1 MYLGLE
7 GMLWGGRRAVVVAV
21 SMPGMAWS
29 GGVPGA
35 TAGSLGVLVAV
46 GMVVSVSRP
55 AGMAW
60 SRGMLGVVA
69 VTRAV
74 GVSREMGVEALSVG
88 PAGRKHLATGIHI
101 NP

>member
-1 MYLGLE
+1 MAVGTPS
-7 GMLWGGRRAVVVAV
+7 MTVAVVMFGAG
-21 SMPGMAWS
+21 GMAWS

-35 TAGSLGVLVAV
+35 TVGSLGVLVAV
-46 GMVVSVSRP
+46 GMVVSVSRA

-69 VTRAV
+69 VSRAV
-74 GVSREMGVEALSVG
+74 GVSGKMGVEALSVG
-88 PAGRKHLATGIHI
+88 PAGRKHLAPGIHI